1 MRPRRGLGELARAG
15 YRRVPDRARS
25 RISSGRRLL
34 ANRLQDTALGRLS
47 VVMPVYNVEGY
58 LAEAVESVLSQSHRN
73 LELILVDDGS
83 TDTSGAMCDD
93 FAKQDPRVR
102 VIHKKNAGLG
112 AARNTGIAAARGKY
126 LAFIDSD
133 DYVLPGAYEAMVGSL
148 RKSGSD
154 IATGNVRR
162 RQGKRE
168 YQAWNQSRSHL
179 VRRNG
184 IALKDN
190 PELVFDTVAWN
201 KVFRRKFWN
210 DNVKTFPVNKLYE
223 DIVPIFTAFMRAKSI
238 DVLPRAV
245 YVWRLRD
252 ERDSITQRLLE
263 PVNIRDRFEMIDTVE
278 SLIRENHVGDVVADR
293 LTLKILEGDLW
304 IYVRDLGAATEEAV
318 DLVQRVVKHYW
329 PNASDRAIALIP
341 AERRISY
348 WLLDHDRVVDVS
360 LFRKWY
366 AAVQANPP
374 LVGRDGRLVL
384 DTSGCPTA
392 LTDIPAKDLD
402 MGSAAETIANVTSV
416 RWSAPTRVAVT
427 GYAYTKYVSD
437 GSQDI
442 ALVATSAETGET
454 LIVPVE
460 RTDSFEAAMW
470 AADHA
475 SPHDHDGFS
484 CELDVSTF
492 RAATRGDTDEWSF
505 AARVTDGGVVRTIEL
520 NKIWRGGSGA
530 VVGSS
535 VQPDGTLATVRVD
548 KGMPLRFGFEPARA
562 LATAFDIDDTTLTLR
577 LAASADA
584 VSSVLL
590 VSDGSGTVTATR
602 SADGSFVAQIP
613 PPREPEQVITW
624 RIVALL
630 SGTRV
635 AVLAPAGFQSGATP
649 NRAGLRAIVTRT
661 GRAVVQSRLNV
672 ATLDEV
678 GITPSGDISLRGALF
693 ALDALEIG
701 MGAGHGA
708 PETWQVATV
717 RDGRFEVSIPT
728 TRADFAGVDR
738 PLPTGRYRL
747 HARRPDAP
755 SDDATL
761 ILSDHTAELFPAK
774 HVTETLKIKFE
785 RGASSVLVA
794 DIAAPVPD
802 EVLGRYAVRQLI
814 ERYSESPRELEDAVF
829 FTVDLGANAG
839 DSALAIHQELRRRG
853 LPLTLYWGVVD
864 LSVPVPEGGT
874 AVLKGSEQWFEKVNR
889 SKFIVNNYGAI
900 WGLAKDPEQHYLQT
914 WHGTPLKLIG
924 VSHARHLDAPDST
937 LDQIAMESGEWDAFV
952 SPSPYFSSLVPT
964 EFLFNGPILETG
976 YPRNDRLAT
985 ASSADQD
992 DIRKALGIAGFAK
1005 VLLYAPTYREG
1016 QRHGWKAALYDG
1028 LDLARLAALLGP
1040 EWCILLR
1047 GHSFNA
1053 RDDHSDRSMGQIVDV
1068 TRHPDVN
1075 DLYIASDVLVTD
1087 YSSVM
1092 FDYSVTGRPMAF
1104 FAPDVKKYVA
1114 ARGVYFD
1121 LEQSAPGPL
1130 YTDVAQL
1137 AAGLADLDELTS
1149 AHKQQYAEFRERF
1162 APWDDGQAAQ
1172 RVVDQFFVDGGPAR
1186 STGSA

>member
-1 MRPRRGLGELARAG
+1 MPRRRGLGELARAG
-15 YRRVPDRARS
+15 YRRVPDSARS
-25 RISSGRRLL
+25 RISSRRRRL
-34 ANRLQDTALGRLS
+34 ANRLHETALGRLS

-58 LAEAVESVLSQSHRN
+58 LVEAVESVLSQSHRN

-93 FAKQDPRVR
+93 FAKQDTRVR

-133 DYVLPGAYEAMVGSL
+133 DYVLPGAYEAMINSL

-154 IATGNVRR
+154 VVTGNVRR

-179 VRRNG
+179 VRRTG

-210 DNVKTFPVNKLYE
+210 DNVKIFPVDKLYE

-278 SLIRENHVGDVVADR
+278 SLLRDNQVGEVVADR

-304 IYVRDLGAATEEAV
+304 IYVRDLAAAAEETV
-318 DLVQRVVKHYW
+318 GLIQRVVKHYW

-341 AERRISY
+341 AERRIAY
-348 WLLDHDRVVDVS
+348 WLLDHDRVADVS
-360 LFRKWY
+360 LFRTWY
-366 AAVQANPP
+366 ASVQANPP
-374 LVGRDGRLVL
+374 LATREGRLVL
-384 DTSGCPTA
+384 DTTDSPTS

-402 MGSAAETIANVTSV
+402 MGSAAETVANVTSV
-416 RWSAPTRVAVT
+416 RWSAPTRVTVT

-442 ALVATSAETGET
+442 TLIATSATTAES
-454 LIVPVE
+454 IVLPVE
-460 RTDSFEAAMW
+460 RIESVEAAVW
-470 AADHA
+470 AADHS
-475 SPHDHDGFS
+475 SPHDRDGFE
-484 CELDVSTF
+484 CVLDVPTLRASTG
-492 RAATRGDTDEWSF
+492 TDIDEWSF
-505 AARVTDGGVVRTIEL
+505 AVRVTDGTVERTIEL
-520 NKIWRGGSGA
+520 TKIWRSGSAA

-535 VQPDGTLATVRVD
+535 VLPDGTLASVKVD
-548 KGMPLRFGFEPARA
+548 KGMPLRVRLEPARV
-562 LATAFDIDDTTLTLR
+562 LATAFDVEESTLTIR
-577 LAASADA
+577 LTDARAVGSLLLASDTELGNI
-584 VSSVLL
+584 V
-590 VSDGSGTVTATR
+590 ATPA
-602 SADGSFVAQIP
+602 ADGSFVAQLP
-613 PPREPEQVITW
+613 PPGDPDLVITW
-624 RIVALL
+624 RALAVV
-630 SGTRV
+630 SGKRV
-635 AVLAPAGFQSGATP
+635 PVLAPPGFRSGASP
-649 NRAGLRAIVTRT
+649 NAVGLRMVVTRS

-678 GITPSGDISLRGALF
+678 GITATGDISLVGALF
-693 ALDALEIG
+693 ALDAVEIG
-701 MGAGHGA
+701 IGAGFGA
-708 PETWQVATV
+708 PEVWHPAIV

-728 TRADFAGVDR
+728 TRADFAGVHR

-747 HARRPDAP
+747 HARRPGAP
-755 SDDATL
+755 HEAAL
-761 ILSDHTAELFPAK
+761 ILSDHTAALFPAK
-774 HVTETLKIKFE
+774 HFTESLKIKFE

-794 DIAAPVPD
+794 ELAAPVPD

-814 ERYSESPRELEDAVF
+814 ERYSENPRELEEAVF

-839 DSALAIHQELRRRG
+839 DSALALHQELRRRG

-864 LSVPVPEGGT
+864 LSVPVPEGGI

-900 WGLAKDPEQHYLQT
+900 WGLSKNSGQRYLQT

-924 VSHARHLDAPDST
+924 VSHARHLNAPNST
-937 LDQIAMESGEWDAFV
+937 LDQIAMEAAEWDAFV

-964 EFLFNGPILETG
+964 EFFFNGPILETG
-976 YPRNDRLAT
+976 YPRNDRLAV
-985 ASSADQD
+985 ASSVDQD
-992 DIRKALGIAGFAK
+992 NIREALGIAEFAK

-1028 LDLARLAALLGP
+1028 LDLARLAASLGP
-1040 EWCILLR
+1040 DWCILLR

-1130 YTDVAQL
+1130 YTDVTQL
-1137 AAGLADLDELTS
+1137 ATGLADLDELAS

-1162 APWDDGQAAQ
+1162 APWDDGQAAR
-1172 RVVDQFFVDGGPAR
+1172 RVVDQFF
-1186 STGSA
+1186 T